1 MKADGHAFWARLLS
15 QEKHW
20 RTLRSP
26 GSDFWIGFQESWV
39 TADAPD
45 SPLHYIGTPDGVVDL
60 RDGQLL
66 NHSPSYGV
74 RGLTGGSYRPEELQ
88 QLEEAF
94 TRRFT
99 SVLSYENGQAFLDLL
114 GLALTRT
121 APNRRGWVAVLGE
134 SGTGKGGMLTV
145 IKHVLGE
152 YALTLPR
159 KWVQGKSGGDDIDTM
174 AADVIQI
181 KPAVLLV
188 DEAAMSGV
196 DAQVLFSLTG
206 GTEYT
211 GLPPPP
217 GRETPGPLP
226 AWQTGPHRQVRGGG
240 TQTPQREG
248 HHTLTT
254 GGIMTTMEDTNVA
267 VHYAPG
273 DRPLCGNDSWTLV
286 ITDDPDQVKGCHDCL
301 ELVAEDLQDH
311 NDYPRPLPPL
321 PAGGQRH
328 RWRGMA
334 ASGAETLP
342 SLRQEG
348 LVDKGLRESRSHR
361 HRAKKA

>member
-1 MKADGHAFWARLLS
+1 M
-15 QEKHW
+15 
-20 RTLRSP
+20 
-26 GSDFWIGFQESWV
+26 
-39 TADAPD
+39 
-45 SPLHYIGTPDGVVDL
+45 HYIGTPDGVVDL

-94 TRRFT
+94 ARRFT
-99 SVLSYENGQAFLDLL
+99 DVLSYENGQAFLDLL

-145 IKHVLGE
+145 IKHALGE

-181 KPAVLLV
+181 KPAVPLV

-211 GLPPPP
+211 GRRPHGPRVYGPAMGQLWTTSVTPPSAPRHEGAERRVAVLPTIGIKLEDSGAVEDTVDQDCLDYVLTRAIQAAAAVYRP
-217 GRETPGPLP
+217 GYTAPVGDDKARKEALQDMDQVAAFLDGIEDSWHEKPVKELREEAEEQLGRNFSSNGFGRKVNAHPRWETHAGKGVQRVRWTPLAG
-226 AWQTGPHRQVRGGG
+226 QNRGG
-240 TQTPQREG
+240 
-248 HHTLTT
+248 
-254 GGIMTTMEDTNVA
+254 I
-267 VHYAPG
+267 
-273 DRPLCGNDSWTLV
+273 
-286 ITDDPDQVKGCHDCL
+286 K
-301 ELVAEDLQDH
+301 
-311 NDYPRPLPPL
+311 
-321 PAGGQRH
+321 
-328 RWRGMA
+328 
-334 ASGAETLP
+334 
-342 SLRQEG
+342 
-348 LVDKGLRESRSHR
+348 RESRRCRIDYQHWLP
-361 HRAKKA
+361 